1 MRNQGATNITDG
13 QLILGPLTIIGTGY
27 TPTGEVVP
35 MNPRFIFKDGP
46 LMVIDQPIEN
56 IYNSV
61 WNGNPD
67 DKTPIQWHPYIS
79 PTASDAIDKSFTN
92 GFTET
97 VKEGMKNAARAAQ
110 AKGIQTRWWGIGQSW
125 AWGTAY
131 SLQKELGA
139 DWLHADNLDDAV
151 AFEQDRLRSL
161 STECLPETGN

>member
-1 MRNQGATNITDG
+1 MHLIFLFTALITWAHALPHGKSAFISRDHEEGLAMEHDLLPRDDSNCANGSSTTRELATG
-13 QLILGPLTIIGTGY
+13 GLFGGP
-27 TPTGEVVP
+27 
-35 MNPRFIFKDGP
+35 
-46 LMVIDQPIEN
+46 
-56 IYNSV
+56 
-61 WNGNPD
+61 
-67 DKTPIQWHPYIS
+67 PIQWHPSIS
-79 PTASDAIDKSFTN
+79 PTASDAIDSSFTN
-92 GFTET
+92 GFAET

-161 STECLPETGN
+161 STECLPEIGNQ